1 MTIIYQMSK
10 EEIDKFTTLL
20 KQHKVSKLKKIPNLS
35 MDEEIL
41 ALKIHFVLNDK
52 NINCIASVI
61 TRFDYHTEYRIL
73 KLNGTIYFV
82 NNNSKFYLLNE
93 DWRIELMGE
102 IETHAREHLWSKK
115 WLSLENIYINK

>member
-1 MTIIYQMSK
+1 MTIIYKMSND
-10 EEIDKFTTLL
+10 EITMFSSLL
-20 KQHKVSKLKKIPNLS
+20 EQHKVSELKKIPNLS

-41 ALKIHFVLNDK
+41 ALKIHFVLNKK

-73 KLNGTIYFV
+73 NLNGTIYFV
-82 NNNSKFYLLNE
+82 NNSEFYLLNE
-93 DWRIELMGE
+93 AWRIELMGE

-115 WLSLENIYINK
+115 